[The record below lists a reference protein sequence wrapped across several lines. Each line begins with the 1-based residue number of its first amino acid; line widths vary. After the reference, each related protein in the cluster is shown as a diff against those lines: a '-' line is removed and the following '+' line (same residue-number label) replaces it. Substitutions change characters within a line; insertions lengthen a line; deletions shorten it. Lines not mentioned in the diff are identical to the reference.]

1 MDRKEDRK
9 VFESLVKASNLKDK
23 EKMRG
28 KLRMEVGN
36 LKVGR
41 GNDG

>member
-1 MDRKEDRK
+1 MDRKEN
-9 VFESLVKASNLKDK
+9 LVKASNLKDK

>member
-9 VFESLVKASNLKDK
+9 VFEVKASNLKDK